1 METALQRLN
10 LVKYELVSGATLYSA
25 VFLISE
31 PYTCP
36 RRKLGQVLYG
46 ALLGCVSMSFRY
58 FGVYE
63 TGVCF
68 AILIMNSLSGWLDR
82 VVHRFYSLPGKAGG
96 KEAAG

>member
-1 METALQRLN
+1 
-10 LVKYELVSGATLYSA
+10 
-25 VFLISE
+25 
-31 PYTCP
+31 
-36 RRKLGQVLYG
+36 
-46 ALLGCVSMSFRY
+46 MSFRY

-82 VVHRFYSLPGKAGG
+82 VVHRLYSLPGKAGG

>member
-1 METALQRLN
+1 M
-10 LVKYELVSGATLYSA
+10 
-25 VFLISE
+25 
-31 PYTCP
+31 
-36 RRKLGQVLYG
+36 LYG

-82 VVHRFYSLPGKAGG
+82 AVDRLYSLPGKAGG
-96 KEAAG
+96 KEAAS